1 MKMNEII
8 RTRRLEKGLTQE
20 QMANYLGVSAP
31 AVNKWEKGTTYPD
44 IVLLPALAR
53 LLDTDLNT
61 LLSFQEDL
69 SEKEVALFLN
79 YLSELSEKES
89 VERTFD
95 AALDKIKQ
103 FPTCYS
109 LILNVA
115 ALLEGIL
122 VMKGNAKKKG
132 EYEQTIEDLYRRALE
147 SPDIAIQNQAKAM
160 LISKYKSRKEYDLAQ
175 EMLDTLPNKDF
186 FDKKQLQISL
196 WTESGKLDAAVK
208 LAEEQLLMLTNDMH
222 FLLMSL
228 MEIAI
233 KEERNEDAEY
243 IAEVYKKAANLFGLW
258 EYTSYVAHFQLYSA
272 TKQRMKA
279 AKLLIPMLKSL
290 TKKWELNQ
298 SPLYRH
304 IQSKE
309 VDQTY
314 GPTLQ
319 KAIVQSICEDEDT
332 EFLKD
337 SPELQEWIKENL

>member
-1 MKMNEII
+1 M
-8 RTRRLEKGLTQE
+8 
-20 QMANYLGVSAP
+20 
-31 AVNKWEKGTTYPD
+31 
-44 IVLLPALAR
+44 PALAR

-79 YLSELSEKES
+79 YLSELSEKEG

-109 LILNVA
+109 LILNVV

-122 VMKGNAKKKG
+122 VMKGNEKKKG

-147 SPDIAIQNQAKAM
+147 SPDIAIQNQAKEM
-160 LISKYKSRKEYDLAQ
+160 LISKYRNRKEYDLAQ

-208 LAEEQLLMLTNDMH
+208 LAEEQLLMMTNDMH

-243 IAEVYKKAANLFGLW
+243 IGREF
-258 EYTSYVAHFQLYSA
+258 
-272 TKQRMKA
+272 
-279 AKLLIPMLKSL
+279 
-290 TKKWELNQ
+290 
-298 SPLYRH
+298 
-304 IQSKE
+304 
-309 VDQTY
+309 
-314 GPTLQ
+314 
-319 KAIVQSICEDEDT
+319 DEDWGLEDPTGKSDEEFKKVIT
-332 EFLKD
+332 EIEQRVRKLAY
-337 SPELQEWIKENL
+337 

>member
-79 YLSELSEKES
+79 YLSELSEKEG

-109 LILNVA
+109 LILNVV

-122 VMKGNAKKKG
+122 VMKGNEKKKG

-160 LISKYKSRKEYDLAQ
+160 LISKYRNRKEYDLAQ

-208 LAEEQLLMLTNDMH
+208 LAEEQLLMMTNDMH

-243 IAEVYKKAANLFGLW
+243 IGREF
-258 EYTSYVAHFQLYSA
+258 
-272 TKQRMKA
+272 
-279 AKLLIPMLKSL
+279 
-290 TKKWELNQ
+290 
-298 SPLYRH
+298 
-304 IQSKE
+304 
-309 VDQTY
+309 
-314 GPTLQ
+314 
-319 KAIVQSICEDEDT
+319 DEDWGLEDPTGKSDEEFKKVIT
-332 EFLKD
+332 EIEQRVRKLAY
-337 SPELQEWIKENL
+337 

>member
-79 YLSELSEKES
+79 YLSELSEKEG

-122 VMKGNAKKKG
+122 VMKGNEKKKG

-160 LISKYKSRKEYDLAQ
+160 LISKYRNRKEYDLAQ

-208 LAEEQLLMLTNDMH
+208 LAEEQLLMMTNDMH

-243 IAEVYKKAANLFGLW
+243 IGREF
-258 EYTSYVAHFQLYSA
+258 
-272 TKQRMKA
+272 
-279 AKLLIPMLKSL
+279 
-290 TKKWELNQ
+290 
-298 SPLYRH
+298 
-304 IQSKE
+304 
-309 VDQTY
+309 
-314 GPTLQ
+314 
-319 KAIVQSICEDEDT
+319 DEDWGLEDPTGKSDEEFKKVIT
-332 EFLKD
+332 EIEQRVRKLAY
-337 SPELQEWIKENL
+337 

>member
-79 YLSELSEKES
+79 YLSELSEKEG

-122 VMKGNAKKKG
+122 VMKGNEKKKG

-160 LISKYKSRKEYDLAQ
+160 LISKYRNRKEYDLAQ

-208 LAEEQLLMLTNDMH
+208 LAEEQLLMMTNDMH

-243 IAEVYKKAANLFGLW
+243 IGREF
-258 EYTSYVAHFQLYSA
+258 
-272 TKQRMKA
+272 
-279 AKLLIPMLKSL
+279 
-290 TKKWELNQ
+290 
-298 SPLYRH
+298 
-304 IQSKE
+304 
-309 VDQTY
+309 
-314 GPTLQ
+314 
-319 KAIVQSICEDEDT
+319 DEDWGLEDPTGKSDEEFKNVIT
-332 EFLKD
+332 EIEKRFRKLD
-337 SPELQEWIKENL
+337 Y

>member
-1 MKMNEII
+1 M
-8 RTRRLEKGLTQE
+8 
-20 QMANYLGVSAP
+20 
-31 AVNKWEKGTTYPD
+31 
-44 IVLLPALAR
+44 PALAR

-79 YLSELSEKES
+79 YLSELSEKEG

-122 VMKGNAKKKG
+122 VMKGNEKKKG

-160 LISKYKSRKEYDLAQ
+160 LISKYRNRKEYDLAQ

-208 LAEEQLLMLTNDMH
+208 LAEDQLLMMTNDMH

-243 IAEVYKKAANLFGLW
+243 IGREF
-258 EYTSYVAHFQLYSA
+258 
-272 TKQRMKA
+272 
-279 AKLLIPMLKSL
+279 
-290 TKKWELNQ
+290 
-298 SPLYRH
+298 
-304 IQSKE
+304 
-309 VDQTY
+309 
-314 GPTLQ
+314 
-319 KAIVQSICEDEDT
+319 DEDWGLEDPTGKSDEEFKKVIT
-332 EFLKD
+332 EIEQRVRKLAY
-337 SPELQEWIKENL
+337 

>member
-1 MKMNEII
+1 M
-8 RTRRLEKGLTQE
+8 
-20 QMANYLGVSAP
+20 
-31 AVNKWEKGTTYPD
+31 
-44 IVLLPALAR
+44 PALAR

-79 YLSELSEKES
+79 YLSELSEKEG

-109 LILNVA
+109 LILNVV

-122 VMKGNAKKKG
+122 VMKGNEKKKG

-160 LISKYKSRKEYDLAQ
+160 LISKYRNRKEYDLAQ

-208 LAEEQLLMLTNDMH
+208 LAEEQLLMMTNDMH

-243 IAEVYKKAANLFGLW
+243 IGREF
-258 EYTSYVAHFQLYSA
+258 
-272 TKQRMKA
+272 
-279 AKLLIPMLKSL
+279 
-290 TKKWELNQ
+290 
-298 SPLYRH
+298 
-304 IQSKE
+304 
-309 VDQTY
+309 
-314 GPTLQ
+314 
-319 KAIVQSICEDEDT
+319 DEDWGLEDPTGKSDEEFKKVIT
-332 EFLKD
+332 EIEQRVRKLAY
-337 SPELQEWIKENL
+337 